1 MFRFSV
7 KQDTVLSLYSL
18 LTILAELSS
27 ALYYVDG
34 LPRFDEKKTCGMNV
48 ELALT
53 SVYPL
58 HSHPVRRINLGYL
71 NNFDENGRSVVFQTS
86 PL

>member
-1 MFRFSV
+1 MEQGKKTKMENMFRFSV

-34 LPRFDEKKTCGMNV
+34 LPRFDEKN
-48 ELALT
+48 L
-53 SVYPL
+53 S
-58 HSHPVRRINLGYL
+58 INWDYYC
-71 NNFDENGRSVVFQTS
+71 
-86 PL
+86 

>member
-1 MFRFSV
+1 MEQGKKKTNMGKMFRFSV

-34 LPRFDEKKTCGMNV
+34 LPRFDEN
-48 ELALT
+48 L
-53 SVYPL
+53 S
-58 HSHPVRRINLGYL
+58 INWDYYC
-71 NNFDENGRSVVFQTS
+71 
-86 PL
+86 

>member
-1 MFRFSV
+1 MVRFSV

-34 LPRFDEKKTCGMNV
+34 LPRFDEKKPVYKLG
-48 ELALT
+48 LLLLT
-53 SVYPL
+53 
-58 HSHPVRRINLGYL
+58 L
-71 NNFDENGRSVVFQTS
+71 NI
-86 PL
+86 